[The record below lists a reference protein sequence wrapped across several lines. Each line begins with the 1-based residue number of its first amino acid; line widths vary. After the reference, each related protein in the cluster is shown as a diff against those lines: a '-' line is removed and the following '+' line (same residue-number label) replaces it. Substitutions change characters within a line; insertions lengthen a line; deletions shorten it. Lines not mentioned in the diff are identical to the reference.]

1 MIQNQILDP
10 AQTPRPTL
18 ALERAAPRSPGQV
31 RKVEIPRQGGARR
44 DKAHNHREV
53 IEGAEGEKAQ
63 IQTKAVHP
71 KKNTGEGKGCRA
83 RAADLHV
90 MSGKGDRIAHS
101 LHQVS
106 D

>member
-31 RKVEIPRQGGARR
+31 QKAEIPKQGGARG
-44 DKAHNHREV
+44 DKAHNHQEV
-53 IEGAEGEKAQ
+53 IEGAEEEAQ
-63 IQTKAVHP
+63 IQTKAVQP
-71 KKNTGEGKGCRA
+71 KKNPGEGKGCRV
-83 RAADLHV
+83 RAADPHV
-90 MSGKGDRIAHS
+90 TSGKGDRIAHP